1 MPGIECSDQRVGPD
15 IWYNPG
21 HTHNMETHVSNSV
34 STQTCQMSSNH
45 ELRASNPRHSGL
57 TKSDDWCRAVS
68 RGQGGS
74 EWYHLKLADVYIFS
88 VVADDY
94 KKSWRGLRGGPG
106 TFILSSHWSRVIR
119 WPGHKPLIGQK
130 SSCDLDTGLLLA
142 DVDPGPGP
150 WPLSRIM
157 QMSSQLAIPRVSHNP
172 RNPPCVWICVQC
184 VISAHIAAAHP
195 FIHSLCRPICSC
207 HNCDHWLCHVP
218 HPRGYF
224 LSVMCDVWHSPSL
237 PGPCNNHWP
246 LTPAPPHFLSGRRN
260 LFVGQRLVEPGE
272 KSNRM
277 RGSCPEPA
285 QGDEFLSCDRAA
297 MNVMNVI

>member
-150 WPLSRIM
+150 WP
-157 QMSSQLAIPRVSHNP
+157 RVPHYADELTA
-172 RNPPCVWICVQC
+172 RNPPCVSQSSQSTVCVNMC
-184 VISAHIAAAHP
+184 TVCNISSYRCCSPLHS
-195 FIHSLCRPICSC
+195 FIVSPDLLMSWLWPLIVSCPAPSRIFSL
-207 HNCDHWLCHVP
+207 
-218 HPRGYF
+218 
-224 LSVMCDVWHSPSL
+224 CDVWCVTLSVSP
-237 PGPCNNHWP
+237 
-246 LTPAPPHFLSGRRN
+246 
-260 LFVGQRLVEPGE
+260 
-272 KSNRM
+272 
-277 RGSCPEPA
+277 GS
-285 QGDEFLSCDRAA
+285 
-297 MNVMNVI
+297 M